1 MRDEDTL
8 IMARMRADAI
18 RIFDAAVKAVQP
30 HGALQRYCCRQG
42 RKITFGSQ
50 TFDLDRLA
58 RILVIGAGKAG
69 AAMAKGLEELM
80 GDCIT
85 AGSINV
91 KYGHTAD
98 LSIIRLQEAGHP
110 VPDENG
116 AKGAAQVLS
125 LAESADS
132 QDLVLCLLSG
142 GGSALLPLP
151 ETGLGLTDKQAVTRI
166 LLACGA
172 TIHEINAIR
181 KHLSRIKGGRLA
193 QAVSPAHLISLIL
206 SDVVGD
212 DLDVIA
218 SGPTVGDTSTFM
230 DCREIIRRHGIERN
244 LPPAVIQHIEAGCR
258 GEIAET
264 PKPDDPLFDN
274 VTNLIIGS
282 NREAILAARKKAME
296 LGYTPLVLSSLM
308 EGEARVVAQVH
319 TAMAREIIQSGH
331 PVDAP
336 ACLLSGG
343 ETTVTLRGSGL
354 GGRNQEFALA
364 AVKDIA
370 EAGRIVLL
378 SAGTDG
384 TDGPTDAAGAIVD
397 ANTAAC
403 AMQAGLDPNQY
414 LAQNDSY
421 HFFQKLN
428 DLLITGPTHTN
439 VMDVKIVLV
448 T

>member
-1 MRDEDTL
+1 MTDEDFQIL
-8 IMARMRADAI
+8 ARMRADAI

-30 HGALQRYCCRQG
+30 QGALQRYCHRQG
-42 RKITFGSQ
+42 RKMTFGSRS
-50 TFDLDRLA
+50 FDRDQLA

-116 AKGAAQVLS
+116 AKGAAQILS
-125 LAESADS
+125 LAQNAAN

-151 ETGLGLTDKQAVTRI
+151 ESGLNLADKQAATRT

-218 SGPTVGDTSTFM
+218 SGPTVGDASTFM
-230 DCREIIRRHGIERN
+230 DCREILRRYGIERD
-244 LPPAVIQHIEAGCR
+244 LPPAVILHIEAGCR
-258 GEIAET
+258 GEVAET
-264 PKPDDPLFDN
+264 PKPHDPLFEN

-282 NREAILAARKKAME
+282 NREAILAARKKAMD
-296 LGYTPLVLSSLM
+296 LGYTPWCSVS
-308 EGEARVVAQVH
+308 
-319 TAMAREIIQSGH
+319 
-331 PVDAP
+331 D
-336 ACLLSGG
+336 
-343 ETTVTLRGSGL
+343 
-354 GGRNQEFALA
+354 GR
-364 AVKDIA
+364 
-370 EAGRIVLL
+370 
-378 SAGTDG
+378 
-384 TDGPTDAAGAIVD
+384 
-397 ANTAAC
+397 
-403 AMQAGLDPNQY
+403 
-414 LAQNDSY
+414 
-421 HFFQKLN
+421 
-428 DLLITGPTHTN
+428 
-439 VMDVKIVLV
+439 
-448 T
+448 